1 VREGTF
7 AKFEQAVPK
16 ESEGYSVMSDASE
29 TRRRFGFTVPF
40 RQYTAEVP
48 YIGIRKKRRI
58 IVKACADDALRVPS
72 NLSLTIVAMAVS
84 ASRLRHRPVPR
95 PGQWPE

>member
-7 AKFEQAVPK
+7 AKFV

-40 RQYTAEVP
+40 RQYTAEVRKV
-48 YIGIRKKRRI
+48 GIR
-58 IVKACADDALRVPS
+58 CNDE
-72 NLSLTIVAMAVS
+72 SL
-84 ASRLRHRPVPR
+84 
-95 PGQWPE
+95 PEPELKMP

>member
-1 VREGTF
+1 MTGPFLTPGDAETEIR
-7 AKFEQAVPK
+7 
-16 ESEGYSVMSDASE
+16 SVLE
-29 TRRRFGFTVPF
+29 ITVPF
-40 RQYTAEVP
+40 RQYTAEGGT
-48 YIGIRKKRRI
+48 GIRKKRRI

-72 NLSLTIVAMAVS
+72 NLRLTIVAMAES

>member
-1 VREGTF
+1 MTGPLTTGDAETEIR
-7 AKFEQAVPK
+7 
-16 ESEGYSVMSDASE
+16 SVLE
-29 TRRRFGFTVPF
+29 ITVPF
-40 RQYTAEVP
+40 RQYTAEMR

-72 NLSLTIVAMAVS
+72 NLRLTIVAMAES

-95 PGQWPE
+95 SGQWPE